1 MKVFNAK
8 LLYSS
13 IASCDH
19 KNYCRRETLKILPYK
34 LIKMYFNVISD
45 FYHYFIFKTT
55 DINANQSSNVID
67 YKIPKDTKKSLNDSF
82 STSENARVLLAQLV
96 TTQRKRRSPA
106 KWKLPVS
113 SFNLPP

>member
-8 LLYSS
+8 LSYFILVLLLVT
-13 IASCDH
+13 I
-19 KNYCRRETLKILPYK
+19 KKYCRREILNILPYK

-55 DINANQSSNVID
+55 DINANQSPNAIN

-82 STSENARVLLAQLV
+82 STFENVYY
-96 TTQRKRRSPA
+96 
-106 KWKLPVS
+106 
-113 SFNLPP
+113 